1 MKLKDKVAFITG
13 GAQGI
18 GKAIAQEFVKEGAT
32 VIISDI
38 NLEVAQKTAEELAA
52 AGAKVKAVKQNV
64 ADFAETGKV
73 ITETAKEFGKID
85 ILVNNAGITKDAL
98 LMRMKPEDWNAVITV
113 NLTGVFNCTKAAAPI
128 MMKARTGRIVNIAS
142 IVGLM
147 GNAGQ
152 VNYAATK
159 AGVIGVTKT
168 LAKELASRGILVN
181 AIAPGFIDTEMT
193 KKIPEDIQNKMRE
206 QIPLKKLGLP
216 EDIAK
221 AAVFLS
227 SADSQYITGQVLS
240 VNGGMYM

>member
-1 MKLKDKVAFITG
+1 MKLAGKVAFITG

-18 GKAIAQEFVKEGAT
+18 GKAIAAEFAAEGAT

-38 NLEVAQKTAEELAA
+38 NLEVAQKTADELSAT
-52 AGAKVKAVKQNV
+52 GAKAKAFKQNV
-64 ADFAETGKV
+64 ADFEETTKV
-73 ITETAKEFGKID
+73 IEAAAAEFGKID
-85 ILVNNAGITKDAL
+85 ILINNAGITKDAL
-98 LMRMKPEDWNAVITV
+98 LIRMKPEEWSAVVSV
-113 NLTGVFNCTKAAAPI
+113 NLTGVFNCTKAVASI
-128 MMKARTGRIVNIAS
+128 MMKARTGKIVNIAS

-152 VNYAATK
+152 ANYSATK
-159 AGVIGVTKT
+159 AGVIGFTKT
-168 LAKELASRGILVN
+168 MAKELASRNILVN

-193 KKIPEDIQNKMRE
+193 KKIPVEIQEKMKE

-216 EDIAK
+216 QDIAK

-227 SADSQYITGQVLS
+227 SSDSDYITGQVLS